1 MSRRIVVLVSGGGT
15 NLQALIDAETS
26 GELKGRIVGVVA
38 DRLDIGALERAAT
51 ANIASA
57 VLLPEDHDR
66 MSYDAALAHL
76 VDEFQPGLVV
86 LAGWRRI
93 LSPVFLNRH
102 RTINLH
108 PALPGAFPGLGAIER
123 AFDAWRRDEIET
135 SGVMVHWVP
144 DGGVDDGPVVD
155 SMEVGFES
163 GDDLDRFEARIH
175 AAEHELIVRATNT
188 ALAN

>member
-1 MSRRIVVLVSGGGT
+1 MSRRVVVLASGEGT
-15 NLQALIDAETS
+15 NLQALIDAEAS
-26 GELKGRIVGVVA
+26 DRLKGRLVAVVT
-38 DRLDIGALERAAT
+38 DRLGVGALDRAAAAGLET
-51 ANIASA
+51 A

-76 VDEFQPGLVV
+76 VDEFRPGLVV

-93 LSPVFLNRH
+93 LSPFFLDRH

-144 DGGVDDGPVVD
+144 DAGVDDGPVI
-155 SMEVGFES
+155 EERAVGFEP
-163 GDDLDRFEARIH
+163 GDTLDSFEARIH
-175 AAEHELIVRATNT
+175 AAEHEVIVSATNT
-188 ALAN
+188 ALDS

>member
-15 NLQALIDAETS
+15 NLQALIDAEAS
-26 GELKGRIVGVVA
+26 GELKGRVVGVVA

-86 LAGWRRI
+86 LAGWQRI
-93 LSPVFLNRH
+93 LSPIFLNRH

-144 DGGVDDGPVVD
+144 DAGVDDGPVID
-155 SMEVGFES
+155 SIEVGFEA
-163 GDDLDRFEARIH
+163 GDDLGRFEERIH